1 MRSQLPWYPNHTK
14 NITKNENYKPIH
26 FLNINT
32 SILIKILTDSKN
44 TSFSFIP
51 EIQGWWLSIYHK
63 SIKLTHHI
71 IRSHMI
77 ISRYAETYMK
87 INTCNLPYTQTIQR
101 KNPRDHLIRCR
112 GAGKDFDKIQH
123 PFLISVLEILG
134 LEETYK

>member
-1 MRSQLPWYPNHTK
+1 
-14 NITKNENYKPIH
+14 
-26 FLNINT
+26 
-32 SILIKILTDSKN
+32 
-44 TSFSFIP
+44 
-51 EIQGWWLSIYHK
+51 
-63 SIKLTHHI
+63 
-71 IRSHMI
+71 MI